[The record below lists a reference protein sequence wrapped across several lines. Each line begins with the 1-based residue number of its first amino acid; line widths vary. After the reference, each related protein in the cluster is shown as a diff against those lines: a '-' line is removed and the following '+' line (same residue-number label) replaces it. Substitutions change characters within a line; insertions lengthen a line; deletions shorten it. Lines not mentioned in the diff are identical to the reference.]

1 MRGRLSA
8 TVRALT
14 LEIYKLIYQQIH
26 CCPSRMVKT
35 PVVIMLEDNEK
46 IEFRDSQISPTNTMT
61 IQEAKKVTLYQCAQ
75 QHLKYEIFWMNVP
88 C

>member
-1 MRGRLSA
+1 
-8 TVRALT
+8 
-14 LEIYKLIYQQIH
+14 
-26 CCPSRMVKT
+26 
-35 PVVIMLEDNEK
+35 MLEDNEK

-75 QHLKYEIFWMNVP
+75 QHLKYEIFWMDVP